1 MIEQA
6 ILGYAVNSIW
16 QVPMLAAVAW
26 LVIWLGRPGIRA
38 QHSIWLATL
47 ALAVLLP
54 LRGMGGVGVVATRT
68 KSVARSGATQLS
80 VMAMDNQPVGP
91 HALAARD
98 GQKHAVW
105 LRDMPLLP
113 MRTIRLSQRAAY
125 WLVGLY
131 FLAAFFRLVQL
142 VSAWRAARML
152 ARGARKAVLSPF
164 ITVMLARL
172 CEKFGVREPQ
182 VRMSSAVVSPVTMGV
197 VRPVLLLPETFA
209 ENSEN
214 EITAVLC
221 HELAHVRRRDYLV
234 NLLCQVGALPIAY
247 HPATHAMQQRVRQTR
262 EMVCDAMAADAMR
275 STSGYARCLVVL
287 AQRMLGGRAV
297 AEQVQ
302 AVGLFDNNV
311 LEERVM
317 RLLETKTKMSTQA
330 RVARVATGAVLMA
343 AVMATTAI
351 FHLTPTVVKAAQENA
366 RPAAVTAN
374 NRENTGAGAMQK
386 PAPTPAV
393 QPAAQAAAALPRKD
407 GQVHPQPKGYQHG
420 IVIQD
425 GQYRDLTPE
434 ERARFQKELDR
445 ATAQVRATAEVQE
458 ETKMLQSPEFKQ
470 QMAEMQLQIAEAT
483 KKMQS
488 AEAQRQMRM
497 LQSPEFKKQM
507 ADMQQQI
514 AVATKTMQSVEVQ
527 RQMQMLQSPEFKKQM
542 ADMQQ
547 KIAVATKTM
556 QSAEVQRQ
564 LKMLQSPEFKQQ
576 MEEMQQMIQEQMQKL
591 QSPEYK
597 KQRETPQPLLH

>member
-26 LVIWLGRPGIRA
+26 LVIWLGRPGVRA

-54 LRGMGGVGVVATRT
+54 LRGIGGVGIVATRT
-68 KSVARSGATQLS
+68 KSAARSGATQLS
-80 VMAMDNQPVGP
+80 VVAMNNQPVGP

-105 LRDMPLLP
+105 LRDMPRLP
-113 MRTIRLSQRAAY
+113 MRTIRLSQWAAY
-125 WLVGLY
+125 WLMGLY
-131 FLAAFFRLVQL
+131 FFAAFFRLVQL
-142 VSAWRAARML
+142 VSARRAARTL
-152 ARGARKAVLSPF
+152 ARGARKAVLSPSV
-164 ITVMLARL
+164 TVMLARL

-221 HELAHVRRRDYLV
+221 HELAHVWRRDYLV

-302 AVGLFDNNV
+302 AVGLFDNSV

-317 RLLETKTKMSTQA
+317 RLLEAKTKMSTQA

-351 FHLTPTVVKAAQENA
+351 FHLTPTVVKAAQVNA

-374 NRENTGAGAMQK
+374 NRGNTGAGAMQK
-386 PAPTPAV
+386 PVPTPAV
-393 QPAAQAAAALPRKD
+393 QPAAQVAPALPRKD
-407 GQVHPQPKGYQHG
+407 GQVHPRPTGNQHG

-425 GQYRDLTPE
+425 GLYRDLTPE
-434 ERARFQKELDR
+434 ERARLQKELDR
-445 ATAQVRATAEVQE
+445 ATAQVQE
-458 ETKMLQSPEFKQ
+458 ETRKLQSPEFKQ
-470 QMAEMQLQIAEAT
+470 QMAEMQQQIAEAT

-488 AEAQRQMRM
+488 DAVQRQMRM

-514 AVATKTMQSVEVQ
+514 AEETKTIQSAEVQ

-542 ADMQQ
+542 ADMKQQ
-547 KIAVATKTM
+547 IAVATKAL

-564 LKMLQSPEFKQQ
+564 LKMLQSSEFKQQ
-576 MEEMQQMIQEQMQKL
+576 MEEMQQKIQEQMQKL